1 LTAIQVAA
9 TISERFRS
17 LSVATSS
24 RTKASGVLTPLELEI
39 MQVLWASGPG
49 PVSAV
54 QERLGGDLAYTT
66 VQTMLNVLLRKKKVR
81 RTQVGRAFTYEAAV
95 TRDRATGAALKD
107 LVSRMFGGSSEAM
120 LMALINTQQIT
131 PEQLARAAELVKQS
145 EGDTDDDTEAK

>member
-1 LTAIQVAA
+1 M
-9 TISERFRS
+9 
-17 LSVATSS
+17 ATSS

-39 MQVLWASGPG
+39 MQVLWAVGPS

-54 QERLGGDLAYTT
+54 QDRLGSDLAYTT

-107 LVSRMFGGSSEAM
+107 LVSRMFGGSGEAL
-120 LMALINTQQIT
+120 LMALIDAEQIT
-131 PEQLARAAELVKQS
+131 PEEIARASQWV
-145 EGDTDDDTEAK
+145 GRDDKTEDK